1 MAHDHR
7 ISIVTVPDKPTEHH
21 KTESDE
27 ANRRKSGG
35 FEAAIAAAGHG
46 KFQYLLLLAI
56 IPVSWATSIDTSSV
70 AIILP
75 SAECDLQMTFF
86 QKGVLNAVTYVG
98 MVSSGFLWGYIAD
111 VKGRRSV
118 FLYGYLA
125 DSICNILSGFSQN
138 FWMLACFKFLNGFII
153 SGPHASI
160 VAYTS
165 EFFGDRTRGKIPL
178 ILGFSITFGNIVSAG
193 LAFIV
198 IPQRWSVVL
207 WDGAFVY
214 NSWRLFLSACGVP
227 ILIGASC
234 LSLFPESPKFLMS
247 QGRMEDAL
255 KVFKKIYRINTG
267 KSADEY
273 PNSKKSILNVFLST
287 VLERSLFQIDYLE
300 NELPKAGFNDN
311 DHDGKIKKRAIFFNP
326 HLPRIIMVM
335 IIQFGS
341 MYTTNTTRLWQPQL
355 FTILENF
362 DPADHN
368 LTAEHSSTFCEI
380 LDLSTVANG
389 TFAATAGNATC
400 TNVGKSN
407 SLQFAVSHRPF
418 STNFRYKYQSP
429 ADISY
434 GVAFACI
441 VGLYWSSEI
450 LVTLILTSFFIGL
463 TNTTQNIII
472 AATVI
477 MFPTSLR
484 SLRHTRDLALIIKN
498 ETFPFCKIRTIAV
511 SLVMTIGRIGS
522 IVGNMLFPILLA
534 QGCIAPMIQLACL
547 ILLFVGIKVQYTLL
561 YYFFPLYYISIDKV
575 GNQPIIL
582 WSRNVNEE
590 TVPRQKIVSRAEPV
604 MIL

>member
-1 MAHDHR
+1 MEHDHR
-7 ISIVTVPDKPTEHH
+7 ISIVTVPDKPTEDQ
-21 KTESDE
+21 KNEPNE
-27 ANRRKSGG
+27 ANRTRKSGD
-35 FEAAIAAAGHG
+35 FEAAIAAAGYG

-56 IPVSWATSIDTSSV
+56 IPASWANSIDTSSV

-160 VAYTS
+160 IAYTS
-165 EFFGDRTRGKIPL
+165 EFFGNKGRRKIPL
-178 ILGFSITFGNIVSAG
+178 ILGFSMTFGNIVSAG
-193 LAFIV
+193 LAFII

-214 NSWRLFLSACGVP
+214 NSWRLFLSVCGVP

-234 LSLFPESPKFLMS
+234 LFLFPESPKFLMS

-255 KVFKKIYRINTG
+255 KVFKKIYRMNTG

-273 PNSKKSILNVFLST
+273 PI
-287 VLERSLFQIDYLE
+287 QYLE

-326 HLPRIIMVM
+326 HLPRIILVMV
-335 IIQFGS
+335 IQFGS

-380 LDLSTVANG
+380 LDLSAVANG

-400 TNVGKSN
+400 TNIVVDDSVYVNTVIVAAFGCLLLLLN
-407 SLQFAVSHRPF
+407 SFLLNILNHQILL
-418 STNFRYKYQSP
+418 Y
-429 ADISY
+429 ISY

-441 VGLYWSSEI
+441 IGLYWSSEI

-484 SLRHTRDLALIIKN
+484 
-498 ETFPFCKIRTIAV
+498 TIAV

-534 QGCIAPMIQLACL
+534 RGCIAPMIQLACL
-547 ILLFVGIKVQYTLL
+547 ILLCTTLTCFL
-561 YYFFPLYYISIDKV
+561 PLKATKKA
-575 GNQPIIL
+575 NRKQ
-582 WSRNVNEE
+582 
-590 TVPRQKIVSRAEPV
+590 
-604 MIL
+604 